1 MTIFG
6 LGGFEV
12 MVIAAIAL
20 FVLGPKRLLEGIRE
34 GRRMYTDLKRQ
45 RQALQSMITE
55 AIDMEDLG
63 KQIDLDGMNDSVKSV
78 GEKIRLDQLLENSSK
93 RSAVGDEQQSP
104 KPFQVNRKTQQINKE
119 MREAISDLDLT
130 GKKSQDIVSKSDRYD
145 FADDAEGAASVDGK
159 DDSTQ

>member
-93 RSAVGDEQQSP
+93 RSAVVDEQQSP

-145 FADDAEGAASVDGK
+145 FADDAEGSASVDGK

>member
-93 RSAVGDEQQSP
+93 RSAVVDEQQSP

-145 FADDAEGAASVDGK
+145 FADDAECSASVDGK

>member
-34 GRRMYTDLKRQ
+34 GRRVYTDLKRQ
-45 RQALQSMITE
+45 RKALQSMITE

-78 GEKIRLDQLLENSSK
+78 KEKIRLDQLVESTRKVSGL
-93 RSAVGDEQQSP
+93 GDEQLSP
-104 KPFQVNRKTQQINKE
+104 KAFKLNRKTQQINTE
-119 MREAISDLDLT
+119 MREAISDLELT
-130 GKKSQDIVSKSDRYD
+130 GKKSQDIASKSNP
-145 FADDAEGAASVDGK
+145 DDN
-159 DDSTQ
+159 DD